1 MAYPLIFVKKN
12 SMEIKISKKEIF
24 GEVEKRTSLEGL
36 VASDNYDNIWADG
49 GRGEL
54 LESYWIVGY
63 TAIIQLLKR
72 YITNSTL
79 NYTLTS
85 YDDDEVVTIN
95 ATMPARYSSLL
106 DGSVATDVKMMVA
119 CNIISKWLKV
129 VSPEVSVKYDEEAKE
144 YAEDLRI
151 KLSHRTDPNVTS
163 VKAKSDEESAL
174 VEEVD
179 LADAKSDEERIES
192 EFTEFCA
199 WNGDTESLVQ
209 GWNLDCSCNHCNL
222 EYCDRTICIKR

>member
-1 MAYPLIFVKKN
+1 
-12 SMEIKISKKEIF
+12 MEIKISKKEIF

-163 VKAKSDEESAL
+163 VKAKSDEE
-174 VEEVD
+174 
-179 LADAKSDEERIES
+179 RIES